1 MTALVSVPPH
11 AVRTYTVSR
20 DISLNWFYLTWRVFI
35 DGLKTAISLER
46 LLAPILGMR
55 YRKIVTW
62 CSNNLTYSGL
72 SSSKLLAWSITGFLI
87 FLNSSLNPLLYC
99 WKITEVR
106 QADRRQGDNPRSTFV
121 SLELDCCLNCERKIV
136 PLSCLCWGK
145 PSLVLVTF
153 NRVLTWS
160 LHYYSLSLNYWARL
174 CASVDYENKKLI
186 FSHNTQSRFHLL
198 LI

>member
-1 MTALVSVPPH
+1 MLRIFIDDDGFSIRPSARGANLHCITWYFIKLVLSN
-11 AVRTYTVSR
+11 
-20 DISLNWFYLTWRVFI
+20 IWRVFI

-87 FLNSSLNPLLYC
+87 FLNSSLNPLLCC

-106 QADRRQGDNPRSTFV
+106 QANRRQGDNPRITFM
-121 SLELDCCLNCERKIV
+121 SLELDSCLNCERKIV
-136 PLSCLCWGK
+136 PFSCLCWGK

-160 LHYYSLSLNYWARL
+160 LHYYSLSLNYW
-174 CASVDYENKKLI
+174 SLI
-186 FSHNTQSRFHLL
+186 FVL
-198 LI
+198 